1 MFRALNTFRL
11 AAAACLLVPL
21 MAQAAGLGR
30 LTVQSALGQP
40 LRAEVEVVS
49 VQRGEQESLNA
60 RIAPPDAF
68 RAAGI
73 EFSAVMADIR
83 VAVERRDGRA
93 VLRLTSTQP
102 VNEPFVELLLELQWA
117 NGRLVR
123 EYTFLLD
130 PVEYK
135 APKAVAVAP
144 PPVIAERP
152 VPAAPAPAKPAAPAQ
167 PKPAAAYEVKRGDTL
182 SKVAREN
189 KAGDVTVNQMLVA
202 LYRANQSAFIR
213 NNMFLMRSG
222 HVLKIPERSAA
233 TAVDPAEATRL
244 VREHSVEFDEY
255 RRGLGAAVAAAPAK
269 PTPPPEREAPGR
281 IAPKPPAAAPKQP
294 KDQIKLSKAEASK
307 PATPSG
313 RAAAEDDK
321 VALNRALKE
330 SQSRVADLEKQIAD
344 LKKLIELKNQQ
355 LALIEQKSAGKPA
368 AATPAPAPVA
378 PKPAPAAEP
387 AKAAAAPAKPA
398 AETPKPAA
406 EVAKAPVQPAPAAPP
421 AAPKTPPATAKP
433 KPPPPPPPPPE
444 VSLLDEFLENP
455 VALGGLVGVLALLI
469 GYGAWAWR
477 RKKASQVRDE
487 GFGSIAAASAAP
499 AAAQEPSAPAAAAQA
514 SAVEPSLEEVD
525 PIAEAEVYLAYGRDT
540 QAEAILNEALAAE
553 PDRLVLH
560 AKLLEI
566 HAQRKDKSAFERTA
580 LKIKGLTGGSGP
592 EWDKATS
599 LGRSIDPENGLYGSG
614 PAVAAPE
621 TATPAA
627 SAASPTLDF
636 DIGGATSPGTTSDAA
651 AQAVDFDIGGTTSEQ
666 PAAGGFKPSDTVV
679 LSAQDM
685 QAAKMDFDINAAAQ
699 EQAPPKAAAAAP
711 AAPAEPAPLD
721 FDLDFDLGE
730 DKAKPAA
737 APAADIGSL
746 SLDVG
751 AAGTPAPGAEVDPKW
766 QEVATKLD
774 LAKAYQEMGDKS
786 GARELLDEVMKEGD
800 AAQQEEAKRV
810 LAKLG

>member
-73 EFSAVMADIR
+73 EFSSVMVNIR

-102 VNEPFVELLLELQWA
+102 VSEPFIELLLELQWA

-135 APKAVAVAP
+135 APKPVAVAP
-144 PPVIAERP
+144 PPVVAAKPI
-152 VPAAPAPAKPAAPAQ
+152 PATPAPAKPAAPAQ
-167 PKPAAAYEVKRGDTL
+167 PKAVGSYEVKRGDTL

-202 LYRANQSAFIR
+202 LYRANQGAFIH
-213 NNMFLMRSG
+213 NNMYLMRSG
-222 HVLKIPERSAA
+222 HLLKIPDRAA
-233 TAVDPAEATRL
+233 AASIDPAEATRL
-244 VREHSVEFDEY
+244 VREQSVEFDEY
-255 RRGLGAAVAAAPAK
+255 RRGLGASVAAAPAK
-269 PTPPPEREAPGR
+269 PAPPAEREAPGR
-281 IAPKPPAAAPKQP
+281 IAPKPPEAAPKPQQ

-307 PATPSG
+307 PATTAG

-330 SQSRVADLEKQIAD
+330 SQSRVADLEKQIGD

-355 LALIEQKSAGKPA
+355 LALIERKAGEKPA
-368 AATPAPAPVA
+368 AAAPAPAPVA
-378 PKPAPAAEP
+378 PKPAPEAAKPAAEP
-387 AKAAAAPAKPA
+387 VKPA
-398 AETPKPAA
+398 AETPKPAPEA
-406 EVAKAPVQPAPAAPP
+406 AKAPATPP
-421 AAPKTPPATAKP
+421 AAPKAPPATAKP
-433 KPPPPPPPPPE
+433 KPPPPPAPE
-444 VSLLDEFLENP
+444 ASLMDEFLENP

-477 RKKASQVRDE
+477 RKKASQQGNE
-487 GFGSIAAASAAP
+487 GFGSIATASAASAI
-499 AAAQEPSAPAAAAQA
+499 AQEPSAPVAAAPQA
-514 SAVEPSLEEVD
+514 IVAEPVAEEVD
-525 PIAEAEVYLAYGRDT
+525 PIAEAEVYLAYGRDA
-540 QAEAILNEALAAE
+540 QAEAILKDALAGD
-553 PDRLVLH
+553 PDRVVVH

-566 HAQRKDKSAFERTA
+566 YAQRKDKTAFEQTA
-580 LKIKGLTGGSGP
+580 LKIKGLAGGAGP
-592 EWDKATS
+592 EWDKAMS

-614 PAVAAPE
+614 PGAATPE
-621 TATPAA
+621 TATAA
-627 SAASPTLDF
+627 SSAASPTLDF
-636 DIGGATSPGTTSDAA
+636 DIGGATSPGTTGASAA
-651 AQAVDFDIGGTTSEQ
+651 PALDFDIGATTSEQ
-666 PAAGGFKPSDTVV
+666 PAAEAFKPGDTVV

-685 QAAKMDFDINAAAQ
+685 QSTKMDFDINAV
-699 EQAPPKAAAAAP
+699 APATPPAKAEAAAPAAP
-711 AAPAEPAPLD
+711 AAPAEPAGLD
-721 FDLDFDLGE
+721 FDLDFELGE
-730 DKAKPAA
+730 SAPKPAA
-737 APAADIGSL
+737 APATDVSSL
-746 SLDVG
+746 SLDIG
-751 AAGTPAPGAEVDPKW
+751 APGTPAPGASVDPKW